1 MSPVRANISAQ
12 LELDQKVIKCKD
24 CGYQEVT
31 RFQSQTVWKPR
42 LQILVDNSDDKKDF
56 RGTTSTTWRWRCKL
70 CGYEEKG
77 HKRPG
82 ITGLQAYMEQKQGL
96 TFPDPRS
103 SSATSVATDVP
114 SVGAEEAQQVVS
126 LLHHTMDIQRELDH
140 L

>member
-1 MSPVRANISAQ
+1 MQRLWISRSHKIPKPDSMETTSPDSCRH
-12 LELDQKVIKCKD
+12 
-24 CGYQEVT
+24 
-31 RFQSQTVWKPR
+31 
-42 LQILVDNSDDKKDF
+42 SDDKKDF
-56 RGTTSTTWRWRCKL
+56 RGTTSTTWRWRCEL

-103 SSATSVATDVP
+103 SSATSVATGVP
-114 SVGAEEAQQVVS
+114 SVGGEEAQQVVS